1 MARPHR
7 GIFFWF
13 AASLGACAGCI
24 CDPLVVLSVCL
35 TLFTACVLVDVFC
48 ALAPDEKELWPPR
61 SGGKPAPGKKPHV
74 DVRGTDRFSPTDED
88 GLPVPLPPG
97 WTREGTPQT
106 ETTYRYRREL
116 APDEYDALR
125 AVLEA
130 QRAVQPDRPL
140 VTLGQG
146 DYEIHI
152 RPSDLTDAER
162 EALR

>member
-7 GIFFWF
+7 GIFFWL

-48 ALAPDEKELWPPR
+48 AMAPDEEELWPP
-61 SGGKPAPGKKPHV
+61 A
-74 DVRGTDRFSPTDED
+74 DD
-88 GLPVPLPPG
+88 
-97 WTREGTPQT
+97 
-106 ETTYRYRREL
+106 
-116 APDEYDALR
+116 DA
-125 AVLEA
+125 
-130 QRAVQPDRPL
+130 DRPL

-146 DYEIHI
+146 DYQQHI

>member
-7 GIFFWF
+7 GIFFWL

-61 SGGKPAPGKKPHV
+61 SGGKPAPGEKPHV
-74 DVRGTDRFSPTDED
+74 EVKGT
-88 GLPVPLPPG
+88 
-97 WTREGTPQT
+97 
-106 ETTYRYRREL
+106 
-116 APDEYDALR
+116 
-125 AVLEA
+125 
-130 QRAVQPDRPL
+130 DRPL

-146 DYEIHI
+146 DYQQHI

-162 EALR
+162 KALEN